1 MGNAFKKKKIYFVGT
16 SSTPVT
22 LTGTYQNGTAIFVG
36 EAEQVGLDIAY
47 TMGSGETSNTLNVKI
62 EFAGDDGDTA
72 PTTWFQEIT
81 ESASSGTITMLKA
94 ARDFDAVSAAGTA
107 DNIHVPI
114 PLDAK
119 WVRISVKE
127 TGISQGGNGGTVTI
141 TGTLTMT

>member
-1 MGNAFKKKKIYFVGT
+1 MSNAFKKRKIYFVGT

-47 TMGSGETSNTLNVKI
+47 TMGTDETSNTLNVKI
-62 EFAGDDGDTA
+62 EFAGDDGDST
-72 PTTWFQEIT
+72 PSTWFQEIT

-94 ARDFDAVSAAGTA
+94 ERDFDAVSAAGTA

-127 TGISQGGNGGTVTI
+127 TGIDQNGGTVTI